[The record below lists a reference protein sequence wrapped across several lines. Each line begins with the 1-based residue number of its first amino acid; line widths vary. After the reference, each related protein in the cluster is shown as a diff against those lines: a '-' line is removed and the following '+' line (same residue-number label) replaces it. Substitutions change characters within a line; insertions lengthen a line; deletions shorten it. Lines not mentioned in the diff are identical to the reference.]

1 MKKMTISLPVLIFAL
16 ASTSVLAAGVKF
28 SDCLDEM
35 AENCTRK
42 EDHKNQKII
51 GNADNGRIF
60 GTIFSGTVAV
70 FICCF
75 ICSFC
80 SVKLKHKYLV
90 KNVQKTENQPN
101 DDAQSISSG
110 SISDGSS
117 QKKSSPSLKKSSP
130 IESES

>member
-1 MKKMTISLPVLIFAL
+1 MKKMTISLPILIFAL
-16 ASTSVLAAGVKF
+16 ASTTSVLAAGVKF
-28 SDCLDEM
+28 SDCPDEM

-51 GNADNGRIF
+51 GNADNGLIF

-90 KNVQKTENQPN
+90 KNDQKTENQPI

-110 SISDGSS
+110 SDGSS
-117 QKKSSPSLKKSSP
+117 RKKSSPS
-130 IESES
+130 ESESNKIEYE

>member
-1 MKKMTISLPVLIFAL
+1 MKKMTISLPILIFAL
-16 ASTSVLAAGVKF
+16 ASTTSVLAAGVK
-28 SDCLDEM
+28 SDCPDEM

-51 GNADNGRIF
+51 GNADNGLIF

-90 KNVQKTENQPN
+90 KNDQKTENQPI

-110 SISDGSS
+110 SDGSS
-117 QKKSSPSLKKSSP
+117 RKKSSPS
-130 IESES
+130 ESESNKIEYE